1 METETTTTSKQ
12 KDIGAVWVRESKK
25 GEKYISMQVTIN
37 GEKISLVAFKNTF
50 KAEGSNQPDYRIFPS
65 EQLTK

>member
-1 METETTTTSKQ
+1 METEVKTNSK

>member
-1 METETTTTSKQ
+1 METEVKTNSK

-37 GEKISLVAFKNTF
+37 GEKISLVAFKNSF
-50 KAEGSNQPDYRIFPS
+50 KEEDSNQPDYRIFPS